1 MTIVSLAISRPV
13 ATARA
18 IHDSNDDSMNARAK
32 RIERDDAKCRRV
44 CLLTMLAEG
53 QT

>member
-1 MTIVSLAISRPV
+1 VTILSAVSRPV
-13 ATARA
+13 PTARA

-32 RIERDDAKCRRV
+32 GIERDDAKCRRV